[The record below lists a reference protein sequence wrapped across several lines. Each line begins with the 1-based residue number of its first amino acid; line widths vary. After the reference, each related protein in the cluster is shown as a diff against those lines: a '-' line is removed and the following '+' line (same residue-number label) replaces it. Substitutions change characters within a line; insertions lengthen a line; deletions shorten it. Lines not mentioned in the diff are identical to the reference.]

1 MFSVLLKPRAAKGE
15 HEVCIS
21 ASESVVYKSR
31 LVVSF
36 KPSYQAMTVAI
47 QILIAIT
54 GLLMRRIQG
63 LQFLL
68 CYEDCVSVL
77 LRRTGSRQT

>member
-1 MFSVLLKPRAAKGE
+1 MFSVLLKPRAANGE
-15 HEVCIS
+15 HEVCVS
-21 ASESVVYKSR
+21 TSESVVYKSR

-36 KPSYQAMTVAI
+36 RLAYQAMTVAM

-63 LQFLL
+63 LLFLMG
-68 CYEDCVSVL
+68 YEDCVSVL

>member
-15 HEVCIS
+15 HEVCVS
-21 ASESVVYKSR
+21 ASELVVYKSR

-36 KPSYQAMTVAI
+36 RLADQVMTVAM

-54 GLLMRRIQG
+54 GLQKHRRLG
-63 LQFLL
+63 LLSRK

>member
-15 HEVCIS
+15 HEVCVS
-21 ASESVVYKSR
+21 TSESVVYKSR

-36 KPSYQAMTVAI
+36 KPSYQAMTLAM
-47 QILIAIT
+47 QILIARA
-54 GLLMRRIQG
+54 GLLMHRIQG
-63 LQFLL
+63 LLFLL

-77 LRRTGSRQT
+77 LRRTDSRQT

>member
-15 HEVCIS
+15 HEVCVS

-36 KPSYQAMTVAI
+36 RLADQVMTVAM

-54 GLLMRRIQG
+54 GLLMHRIQG
-63 LQFLL
+63 LLFLL
-68 CYEDCVSVL
+68 CYEECVSVL

>member
-1 MFSVLLKPRAAKGE
+1 MFSVLLKPRAPLWE
-15 HEVCIS
+15 HEVCVS
-21 ASESVVYKSR
+21 AYESMAYKSR

-36 KPSYQAMTVAI
+36 RLADQVMTVAM

-63 LQFLL
+63 LLFPL

-77 LRRTGSRQT
+77 